1 MITYKRATE
10 NDIDFI
16 VEAIIE
22 AEKSG
27 TNRLSYST
35 VFDYNFDQVNELIKN
50 ALLED
55 IPGHELSLSGFILA
69 YINNEHAGA
78 VCSWIEAVEEI
89 PSAVIKANVLY
100 YFLGQETILK
110 ASPKA
115 KFIETLNISRDAGTL
130 QIESV
135 YVCNKYRGL
144 GVSNKLILE
153 HIKDAIRVGNSFSK
167 VQIHVAETND
177 AAIKSYL
184 KLGFKTKIRKK
195 CEDPDI
201 LKILPSDTRIMM
213 ELDIHD
219 LYKNKLIV

>member
-1 MITYKRATE
+1 MITFKRATE

-16 VEAIIE
+16 AEAIME

-27 TNRLSYST
+27 TDRLSYAT
-35 VFDYNFDQVNELIKN
+35 VFDYDTNQVNELIKN

-55 IPGHELSLSGFILA
+55 IPGQELALSGFIIA
-69 YINNEHAGA
+69 YINNEYAGA
-78 VCSWIEAVEEI
+78 VCSWIEAAEDI
-89 PSAVIKANVLY
+89 SSAVIKANVLY
-100 YFLGQETILK
+100 YFLGQETILR
-110 ASPKA
+110 ASTKA
-115 KFIETLNISRDAGTL
+115 KLIETLNIPREAGTL

-153 HIKDAIRVGNSFSK
+153 HIKDAIQTGVDFSQA
-167 VQIHVAETND
+167 QIHVAETNE
-177 AAIKSYL
+177 AAVKSYL

-195 CEDPDI
+195 CEDVSV

-213 ELDIHD
+213 ELDLDD
-219 LYKNKLIV
+219 LYKNKLLV